1 MPTLDRTRSC
11 NAIRSLTATLD
22 DDLLLETLPVGM
34 YACDANGS
42 SFATSAA
49 AALWGREPR
58 LGETDERFCG
68 SYRLLDLDGK
78 HIPSAECPM
87 ATALATGRSY
97 RDERIQIERPDG
109 SRIVALVNI
118 EVLKNAHG
126 QVMGAVNAFRDSGCP
141 GQGRR
146 QTGYV
151 ADVEVFLR
159 SLPAALYTTD
169 PEGRITFYNEAAA
182 EMWGVRPE
190 MAGASSVAPG
200 SSTGPMGRL
209 FRMTNAPWRWP

>member
-34 YACDANGS
+34 YACDANGMIVRYNP
-42 SFATSAA
+42 AA

-126 QVMGAVNAFRDSGCP
+126 QVMGAVKRIPRQRMPRPRTSTNRLCGRCGGHPAISSGSALHNRS
-141 GQGRR
+141 RR
-146 QTGYV
+146 P
-151 ADVEVFLR
+151 DHIL
-159 SLPAALYTTD
+159 
-169 PEGRITFYNEAAA
+169 
-182 EMWGVRPE
+182 
-190 MAGASSVAPG
+190 
-200 SSTGPMGRL
+200 
-209 FRMTNAPWRWP
+209 